1 MTQNDNGPS
10 RGRNYGEWLFLRTA
24 EKCFFLA
31 KMGFDLKKT
40 PKTSERTD
48 TYLVK
53 GNFFF
58 EQLFLVVAITWE
70 RSGFFWAQNLGFWAK
85 KSNFCHTTPILVNG
99 PFVALGETVHLPP
112 WERFSDFPF
121 KSYSRFRKKKTS

>member
-58 EQLFLVVAITWE
+58 EQLFLVVAITWLGAK
-70 RSGFFWAQNLGFWAK
+70 SGTSFFGPKFWFLAK
-85 KSNFCHTTPILVNG
+85 KSDFCHTTPILVDD
-99 PFVALGETVHLPP
+99 PFLALGMTVNFPP
-112 WERFSDFPF
+112 WE
-121 KSYSRFRKKKTS
+121 